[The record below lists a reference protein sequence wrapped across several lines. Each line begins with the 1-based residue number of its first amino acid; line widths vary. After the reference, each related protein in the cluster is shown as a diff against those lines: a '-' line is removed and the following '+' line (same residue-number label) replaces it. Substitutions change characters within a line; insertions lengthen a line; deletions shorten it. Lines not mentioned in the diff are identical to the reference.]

1 MKVFIEAPEDSED
14 CVVGGEGNGDAE
26 TGSHEEEQEESGSS
40 AKPVIF
46 LLATGLNS
54 FTSIL
59 GSWSWCTGFTSFKR
73 FRTCQQCFQI

>member
-1 MKVFIEAPEDSED
+1 MKVLIEAPEDSED
-14 CVVGGEGNGDAE
+14 CVVGGEGNGDAKA
-26 TGSHEEEQEESGSS
+26 GSHEEEQEESGSS

-59 GSWSWCTGFTSFKR
+59 GSWSWRNR
-73 FRTCQQCFQI
+73 FH